1 LQKKAVK
8 IKKNTLVKALTF
20 PEIKC
25 WTVLIEENE
34 LTIGDTVLIKGS
46 TTGEQILKIEKM
58 MVNDTAHKKAVAGDT
73 CTFQL
78 PFRIRLSDKLYRI

>member
-1 LQKKAVK
+1 
-8 IKKNTLVKALTF
+8 LVKALIF

-58 MVNDTAHKKAVAGDT
+58 MVNDTAQQKKPLLA
-73 CTFQL
+73 
-78 PFRIRLSDKLYRI
+78 IRARFNSHSEFDYPINYTAF

>member
-1 LQKKAVK
+1 
-8 IKKNTLVKALTF
+8 LVKALTF

-46 TTGEQILKIEKM
+46 TTGEQILKIDKM
-58 MVNDTAHKKAVAGDT
+58 MVNDTAQQKPLLA
-73 CTFQL
+73 
-78 PFRIRLSDKLYRI
+78 IRARFNSHSEFDYPINYTAF